1 MLAIP
6 EQFHHQPRQEAM
18 LEIPRSESK
27 TQNGVNAL
35 FYPAQTAI
43 ASVLEQR
50 RNKFRALKQGIMQKL
65 LTGRMRLA

>member
-1 MLAIP
+1 
-6 EQFHHQPRQEAM
+6 M